1 MKTNIKNYRKYVTVQ
16 LACGLMTL
24 FCVDALAQTVIDK
37 DAAVQVA
44 VETLGEKLSVDPDSV
59 NIVHVS
65 IMDWSDSSLGCPR
78 PGVEYLQVVT
88 RGAVVMLQAEKKPY
102 RVHVA
107 KDRAIVCDV
116 PTRDSLAVGSRQ
128 PAGMVMRD
136 VMQVATADLARRL
149 NVEQSDVTVTNVQ
162 STTWPDDSLGCAA
175 PREVEAQEK
184 VEGFKI
190 TLEYSGQDFSYH
202 TDQQRAIPCPPI
214 ATE

>member
-149 NVEQSDVTVTNVQ
+149 NVEQSEVTVTNVQ
-162 STTWPDDSLGCAA
+162 STTWPDDSLGCAV
-175 PREVEAQEK
+175 PRDAEAQEK

-190 TLEYSGQDFSYH
+190 TLEYAGQDYSYH

-214 ATE
+214 ALE